1 LVQKNKLDLIL
12 EKIPDED
19 KALVYNENSDIVITS
34 WGSTKGVILDA
45 LDELNKEGIK
55 IKFVQIKLLNPFP
68 QQLLKKLLQ
77 SAKTIINIEM
87 NYSSQL
93 AKIIKQNLH
102 LNIDYEI
109 VKYNGR
115 PMSCD
120 EIYRVIKEIVNNNNI
135 EKRRIVLDYGT

>member
-1 LVQKNKLDLIL
+1 
-12 EKIPDED
+12 
-19 KALVYNENSDIVITS
+19 
-34 WGSTKGVILDA
+34 
-45 LDELNKEGIK
+45 
-55 IKFVQIKLLNPFP
+55 
-68 QQLLKKLLQ
+68 
-77 SAKTIINIEM
+77 M

>member
-1 LVQKNKLDLIL
+1 
-12 EKIPDED
+12 
-19 KALVYNENSDIVITS
+19 T
-34 WGSTKGVILDA
+34 

-68 QQLLKKLLQ
+68 QQLLEKLLN

-93 AKIIKQNLH
+93 AKLIKENLQRD
-102 LNIDYEI
+102 IDYEI

-115 PMSCD
+115 PISCD
-120 EIYRVIKEIVNNNNI
+120 ELYRVIKGIVSNNTN
-135 EKRRIVLDYGT
+135 KRRIVLDYGT